1 MRDRNANRSSAATA
15 TSASYARSRPCDFQC
30 SRQDCSSQS
39 PPMFFNSRVVPQTP
53 PSLVKLSASALEVMT
68 GSRNSVPSS
77 DQVPELRNATFPDA
91 ETDATADAVSWQ
103 AGATTGVPAQAA
115 DTLACRVPI
124 IVPGCTSGCSRRVG
138 NPISSSILVAHVRV
152 RASMNCVVVATV
164 YSDVNSPVSQ

>member
-1 MRDRNANRSSAATA
+1 MRDRNANRSSAAPA

-30 SRQDCSSQS
+30 RRQDCSSQS

-91 ETDATADAVSWQ
+91 ATDATADAVSWQ
-103 AGATTGVPAQAA
+103 AGAPTGVSPQAA
-115 DTLACRVPI
+115 APPAHTGPVPL
-124 IVPGCTSGCSRRVG
+124 P
-138 NPISSSILVAHVRV
+138 
-152 RASMNCVVVATV
+152 
-164 YSDVNSPVSQ
+164 